1 MGAIVEGRDGTLEM
15 FRAWLI
21 VREGDKRETGVREGV
36 VKPPQMA
43 SPNCAAKGIKTSHD
57 DRFDNGAVKRTLG
70 LPPNVL
76 RTSRNPYA
84 AEL

>member
-1 MGAIVEGRDGTLEM
+1 MGGWAGR
-15 FRAWLI
+15 
-21 VREGDKRETGVREGV
+21 RERGV
-36 VKPPQMA
+36 
-43 SPNCAAKGIKTSHD
+43 SIKTSHD

-70 LPPNVL
+70 LPQNVL

>member
-1 MGAIVEGRDGTLEM
+1 
-15 FRAWLI
+15 
-21 VREGDKRETGVREGV
+21 
-36 VKPPQMA
+36 MA

-57 DRFDNGAVKRTLG
+57 DRFDNGTVKRTLG
-70 LPPNVL
+70 LPQNVL

>member
-1 MGAIVEGRDGTLEM
+1 
-15 FRAWLI
+15 
-21 VREGDKRETGVREGV
+21 
-36 VKPPQMA
+36 MA
-43 SPNCAAKGIKTSHD
+43 SPNGAAKGIKTSHD

-70 LPPNVL
+70 LPQNVL

>member
-1 MGAIVEGRDGTLEM
+1 MAD
-15 FRAWLI
+15 

-36 VKPPQMA
+36 VNPPQMA
-43 SPNCAAKGIKTSHD
+43 SPTCAAKGIKTSHD

-70 LPPNVL
+70 LPQNVL